1 MKRNMDVIRSLLLR
15 LEELPIRP
23 DGIVLIHGSDP
34 EIAIDGHSADE
45 VDYHL
50 KLLKEQGL
58 IECPGSLPLAGGI
71 PFRKLTWA
79 GHDFVDAVRDPA
91 IWKKTKHSVDAIGSI
106 TFDLVKDLAKGFIKT
121 KIEEH
126 TGVKL

>member
-1 MKRNMDVIRSLLLR
+1 MT
-15 LEELPIRP
+15 P
-23 DGIVLIHGSDP
+23 
-34 EIAIDGHSADE
+34 
-45 VDYHL
+45 
-50 KLLKEQGL
+50 
-58 IECPGSLPLAGGI
+58 PGSMPLAGGI

-91 IWKKTKHSVDAIGSI
+91 IWKKTKHSADAIGSI

>member
-1 MKRNMDVIRSLLLR
+1 MDVVRSVLLR
-15 LEELPIRP
+15 LEALPIRP
-23 DGIVLIHGSDP
+23 DGIVLLHGSDP
-34 EIAIDGHSADE
+34 EIAVDGHSTDE

-50 KLLKEQGL
+50 KLLKEHGL
-58 IECPGSLPLAGGI
+58 IDCPGSLSNDGGI
-71 PFRKLTWA
+71 SFRKLTWA

-91 IWKKTKHSVDAIGSI
+91 IWKKTKHSADAIGSI